1 MTKFKIGDL
10 VKTTDIDGMWCDE
23 AQRKLGKV
31 VNIAP
36 NGTLTV
42 ELLEDEVSLV
52 GYPPLRKGYRWR
64 KSPDYFDRCSS
75 FECKSLL

>member
-10 VKTTDIDGMWCDE
+10 VKTTDIDGMWCNE
-23 AQRKLGKV
+23 AQGRLGKV
-31 VNIAP
+31 VDITP

-42 ELLEDEVSLV
+42 ELLEEVSLI
-52 GYPPLRKGYRWR
+52 GYPPLKKGYRWR
-64 KSPDYFDRCSS
+64 KSPDYFDRRSS

>member
-10 VKTTDIDGMWCDE
+10 VKTIDADGIWCDE
-23 AQRKLGKV
+23 AQGRLGKV
-31 VNIAP
+31 VDIAP

-42 ELLEDEVSLV
+42 ELLEEVSLI
-52 GYPPLRKGYRWR
+52 GYPPLKKGYRWR
-64 KSPDYFDRCSS
+64 KSPDYFDRCPS